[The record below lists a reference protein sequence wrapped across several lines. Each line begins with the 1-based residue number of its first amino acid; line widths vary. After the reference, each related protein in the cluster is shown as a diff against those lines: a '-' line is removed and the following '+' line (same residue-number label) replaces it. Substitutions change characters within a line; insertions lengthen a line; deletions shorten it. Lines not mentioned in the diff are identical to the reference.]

1 MTRENGED
9 DPVPVP
15 VPVAVPEPVSAADP
29 RDHHVTSA
37 DLQVH
42 PGTVVVPAVPG
53 LPRPIDLPP
62 VRLSD
67 TETARIDSLTRAYAD
82 GHLTR
87 ARLAFHY
94 RWSDW
99 RRRHQA
105 RARWH
110 HYSTRLAA
118 LAT

>member
-1 MTRENGED
+1 
-9 DPVPVP
+9 
-15 VPVAVPEPVSAADP
+15 
-29 RDHHVTSA
+29 
-37 DLQVH
+37 
-42 PGTVVVPAVPG
+42 VPAVGG
-53 LPRPIDLPP
+53 LPCPVTIPP
-62 VRLSD
+62 VLLSAAE
-67 TETARIDSLTRAYAD
+67 TTRTARLTRQYAA

-94 RWSDW
+94 RWSAW

-110 HYSTRLAA
+110 HYATRLDA